1 MVAVEDQETEVVAEV
16 VVAEVVAEVDL
27 YFVSAFVVVGL
38 QHFVSAFVVDGLQ
51 HHMLGCSVLVGYPS
65 FRG

>member
-16 VVAEVVAEVDL
+16 VVAEVVVEHSSHQAAADL
-27 YFVSAFVVVGL
+27 YFF
-38 QHFVSAFVVDGLQ
+38 SAFVVDGLQ